1 MSDPAP
7 RAPVARDH
15 FPLLVIAGIA
25 LLGYVTA
32 TVIRAADRGNF
43 ADALSTYRSDPRG
56 ARGLYV
62 FAEES
67 GLPVHRNQRDLQILE
82 PKAQLVMLAVDG
94 SPDLEELLNDEDGG
108 ARRDAGFKKVAT
120 FWPSADGGVETDG
133 GVDRREGLNA
143 LFVQPLQKE
152 ERKALLDHVARGA
165 TLLYAPS
172 RMTGDE
178 LLQELGV
185 TARPARSTEPVD
197 LSPAVPSPYTAEVGT
212 VEAPVR
218 GFLELEP
225 NAVPLLDD
233 EQGAVVM
240 ALVPHGKGWVVLLTA
255 PDLASNQWLA
265 KEDNAQ
271 LWLSTLGH
279 MAKGGPVAFDEYH
292 HGFTAE
298 RSVAELATRYG
309 LHFAIGQ
316 LLLGL
321 CLWGAALRRFG
332 RPRAPPE
339 DERLAATDALS
350 AISRIYREGK
360 HRAYAARQILEG
372 LLQDLAPV
380 AGRRPQ
386 DGPKAVGA
394 SLEARGRKDLAA
406 ALHEV
411 HVLSELAT
419 NERDLERTARAA
431 ALARRR
437 LSGT

>member
-1 MSDPAP
+1 MSEPAP
-7 RAPVARDH
+7 PVARDH

-32 TVIRAADRGNF
+32 AVIRAADRGNF

-56 ARGLYV
+56 ARGLYL

-67 GLPVHRNQRDLQILE
+67 GLPVHRNQRDLEVLE
-82 PKAQLVMLAVDG
+82 PKAQLVLLAVDG
-94 SPDLEELLNDEDGG
+94 SPDLEEMLEEEADGG
-108 ARRDAGFKKVAT
+108 SDGGFKTVAT
-120 FWPSADGGVETDG
+120 FWPSADGGVEADAGTTD
-133 GVDRREGLNA
+133 REGLNA
-143 LFVQPLQKE
+143 LFVVPVHKD
-152 ERKALLDHVARGA
+152 ERKALLAHVAQGA

-172 RMTGDE
+172 RMKGDE
-178 LLQELGV
+178 ILQELGV
-185 TARPARSTEPVD
+185 SAWPSKSAEPVD

-212 VEAPVR
+212 VETPVR

-233 EQGAVVM
+233 EEGAVAM
-240 ALVPHGKGWVVLLTA
+240 ALVPHGRGWVVVLTA

-271 LWLSTLGH
+271 LWLSTLGE
-279 MAKGGPVAFDEYH
+279 MAKRGPVVFDEYH
-292 HGFTAE
+292 HGFTGE
-298 RSVAELATRYG
+298 RSVAELAARYG

-332 RPRAPPE
+332 RPRQPPQ
-339 DERLAATDALS
+339 DERLAAADALS

-360 HRAYAARQILEG
+360 HRAHAAQQILMG

-386 DGPKAVGA
+386 DGPQAIGA

-406 ALHEV
+406 ALGEV
-411 HVLSELAT
+411 HALSQAAT
-419 NERDLERTARAA
+419 TERDLERTARAA

-437 LSGT
+437 LAGN

>member
-1 MSDPAP
+1 MSKPAP
-7 RAPVARDH
+7 SVARDH
-15 FPLLVIAGIA
+15 FPLLVIAGVA

-32 TVIRAADRGNF
+32 AVIRAADRGNF

-56 ARGLYV
+56 ARGLYL
-62 FAEES
+62 FAQES
-67 GLPVHRNQRDLQILE
+67 GLPVHRSQRDLQVLE
-82 PKAQLVMLAVDG
+82 PKAQMVLLAVDG
-94 SPDLEELLNDEDGG
+94 SPDLEELLEDERDGG
-108 ARRDAGFKKVAT
+108 FHRDGGLKTVAT
-120 FWPSADGGVETDG
+120 FWPSADGGVEADAGTDL
-133 GVDRREGLNA
+133 REGLSS
-143 LFVQPLQKE
+143 LFVVPLHQD
-152 ERKALLDHVARGA
+152 ERKALLEHVAQGA
-165 TLLYAPS
+165 TVLYAPS
-172 RMTGDE
+172 RMKGDE
-178 LLQELGV
+178 ILQELGV
-185 TARPARSTEPVD
+185 SAWPSRSADPVD

-212 VEAPVR
+212 VEVPVR

-233 EQGAVVM
+233 EEGAVVM
-240 ALVPHGKGWVVLLTA
+240 ALVPHGKGWVVVLTA

-265 KEDNAQ
+265 REDNAQ
-271 LWLSTLGH
+271 LWLSTLGV
-279 MAKGGPVAFDEYH
+279 MARSGPVVFDEYH
-292 HGFTAE
+292 HGFTGD
-298 RSVAELATRYG
+298 RSVAELASRYG

-332 RPRAPPE
+332 RPRQPPE
-339 DERLAATDALS
+339 DERLAGADALS

-360 HRAYAARQILEG
+360 HRSHAAKQILLG

-380 AGRRPQ
+380 AGRRPH
-386 DGPKAVGA
+386 DGPQAVGA

-419 NERDLERTARAA
+419 TERDLERTARAA

-437 LSGT
+437 LAGT

>member
-1 MSDPAP
+1 MSEP
-7 RAPVARDH
+7 APVARDH

-32 TVIRAADRGNF
+32 AVIRAADRGNF

-56 ARGLYV
+56 ARGLYL

-67 GLPVHRNQRDLQILE
+67 GIPVRRHQRDLEILE
-82 PKAQLVMLAVDG
+82 PKAQMVLLAVDG
-94 SPDLEELLNDEDGG
+94 SPDLEELLEDEADGG
-108 ARRDAGFKKVAT
+108 SRDGGFKTVAT
-120 FWPSADGGVETDG
+120 FWPSADGGVEEDAGTE
-133 GVDRREGLNA
+133 RLEGLNT
-143 LFVQPLQKE
+143 LFVVPVHKD
-152 ERKALLDHVARGA
+152 ERKALLEHVAQGA

-172 RMTGDE
+172 RMKGDE
-178 LLQELGV
+178 ILQELGV
-185 TARPARSTEPVD
+185 SAWPSKSTEPLD

-233 EQGAVVM
+233 EEGAVAM
-240 ALVPHGKGWVVLLTA
+240 ALVPHGKGWVVVLTA

-265 KEDNAQ
+265 REDNAQ
-271 LWLSTLGH
+271 LWLSTLGV
-279 MAKGGPVAFDEYH
+279 MSRRGPVVFDEYH

-332 RPRAPPE
+332 RPRQPPE
-339 DERLAATDALS
+339 DERLAAADALS

-360 HRAYAARQILEG
+360 HRAHAAQQILKG

-419 NERDLERTARAA
+419 TERDLERTARAA

-437 LSGT
+437 LAGN